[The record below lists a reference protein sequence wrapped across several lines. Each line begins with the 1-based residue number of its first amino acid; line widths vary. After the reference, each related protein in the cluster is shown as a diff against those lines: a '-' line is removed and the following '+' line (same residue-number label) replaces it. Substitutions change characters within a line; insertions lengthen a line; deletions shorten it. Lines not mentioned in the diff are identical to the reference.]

1 MQIEDGEQD
10 RLEKEAIRSLGTELL
25 QEDGKGKPQELK
37 AKIPDGS
44 GAGTIFLAMCSF
56 CICGHI
62 GQNIH

>member
-37 AKIPDGS
+37 AKIPDDS
-44 GAGTIFLAMCSF
+44 GAGTIFLAF
-56 CICGHI
+56 
-62 GQNIH
+62 